1 MVKPSALGKA
11 LSRVSIMDWIKI
23 VSLLLTVGIAWGRI
37 EARAAA
43 AEAHLSAIEE
53 SLQRAAIADVQW
65 RRELMQ
71 ARRSDLTTI
80 QQQIQQL
87 HQADADLSRRVT
99 EKK

>member
-1 MVKPSALGKA
+1 MVKPSAFGKA

-87 HQADADLSRRVT
+87 HQADDDLSRRVT